1 MPDSRYPRPLPG
13 GRALDLLNFFLAN
26 VQTGFGPF
34 VAVYLTANK
43 WTEGDIGLALSVGTI
58 VGVASQLPAGAL
70 VDAAAS
76 KRVAAAAAIG
86 GVIAAALLL
95 ALWPVTLS
103 VLASEVIHGL
113 ASSVLTPAIAAL
125 SLGLVGRAALGE
137 RLGRNAAFAAVG
149 NGLAAAAMGAAGSTL
164 GTGAVFWLTAALGL
178 PALVSLAAM
187 GPVAG
192 NNVPAG
198 RRTGLDLSGLAAL
211 ASDRR
216 LQVFAAVIVLFFLAN
231 GAVLPLAASL
241 VTRQAGDQAS
251 MIIAA
256 AIVLPQIVVAAA
268 SRQVGRQAE
277 RRGRRPL
284 LLLGWGLL
292 PVPALLLVALPGS
305 AVLLAGQVIG
315 GISSAV
321 VGVMLPL
328 MAADLTR
335 ERGHFNLCIGLF
347 GLCAAAGATLSTALA
362 GAVADAAGNRVAFL
376 FLAVAGTAGAL
387 LMAAAMPET
396 RLKSQGAPAARGPSR
411 VDHAEAQE

>member
-1 MPDSRYPRPLPG
+1 MSDAHLPRSRPG

-34 VAVYLTANK
+34 VAVYLTAHK

-76 KRVAAAAAIG
+76 KRVAAAAAIA

-95 ALWPVTLS
+95 ALWPITLS
-103 VLASEVIHGL
+103 VLAAEVIHGL

-149 NGLAAAAMGAAGSTL
+149 NGLAAAAMGAAGSVL

-178 PALVSLAAM
+178 PALAALAAM
-187 GPVAG
+187 GPVGG
-192 NNVPAG
+192 NAVVTRP
-198 RRTGLDLSGLAAL
+198 RRGIDRRGLAGLVA
-211 ASDRR
+211 DRR
-216 LQVFAAVIVLFFLAN
+216 LQVFAAAVMLFFLAN

-241 VTRQAGDQAS
+241 VTRQAGDRAS
-251 MIIAA
+251 LIIAA
-256 AIVLPQIVVAAA
+256 AIVLPQVVVAAT
-268 SRQVGRQAE
+268 SGLVGRQAE

-284 LLLGWGLL
+284 LLLGWGVL
-292 PVPALLLVALPGS
+292 PLPALLLVALPGS

-376 FLAVAGTAGAL
+376 CLAVAGLAGAAL
-387 LMAAAMPET
+387 VWSLMPET
-396 RLKSQGAPAARGPSR
+396 RDAPGPR
-411 VDHAEAQE
+411 VDPRQAQE